1 MQKKGAKKSIE
12 KALDLLE
19 ALKSHEKLGV
29 TELSNI
35 LGLNKNNVFRL
46 LATLEIKG
54 LIEQDEESGTY
65 KLGTKTLF
73 LEYAYI
79 KNLTI
84 LNIAK
89 QFIKNLRNQTNESVY
104 LSVLHGNEVIYIY
117 EKPSKS
123 PVLVSS
129 RVARRFPATEVA
141 AGRAILRAKKESG
154 EIFECNIEGY
164 EKEVSEIA
172 TVIRDESDQPVA
184 ALSIVAPVS
193 RLNRDNC
200 NEQIKHYLLSTA
212 KEISNISKIDLP

>member
-19 ALKSHEKLGV
+19 ALKKHEKIGV

-46 LATLEIKG
+46 LATLEVKG

-84 LNIAK
+84 LNVAK
-89 QFIKNLRNQTNESVY
+89 PFIKALRNQTNESVY
-104 LSVLHGNEVIYIY
+104 LSVLHNDEVVYIY

-123 PVLVSS
+123 SVLVSS
-129 RVARRFPATEVA
+129 RLAKRFPALEIA
-141 AGRAILRAKKESG
+141 SGRAILRAKRETT
-154 EIFECNIEGY
+154 EIFECDIEGY

-172 TVIRDESDQPVA
+172 TVIRDESDHPIA

-193 RLNRDNC
+193 RLNRSNC
-200 NEQIKHYLLSTA
+200 DGLMKHYLLNTA

>member
-46 LATLEIKG
+46 LATLEVKG

-84 LNIAK
+84 LNVAK
-89 QFIKNLRNQTNESVY
+89 PFIKNLRNQTNESVY
-104 LSVLHGNEVIYIY
+104 LSILHDSEVVYIY
-117 EKPSKS
+117 EKQSKAS
-123 PVLVSS
+123 VLVSS
-129 RVARRFPATEVA
+129 RVAKRYPALEVA
-141 AGRAILRAKKESG
+141 AGRAILRAKKETG
-154 EIFECNIEGY
+154 EIFECDIEGF

-172 TVIRDESDQPVA
+172 TVIRDEADHPVA
-184 ALSIVAPVS
+184 ALSIIAPVS
-193 RLNRDNC
+193 RLNKNNC
-200 NEQIKHYLLSTA
+200 DGLMKHYLLNTA